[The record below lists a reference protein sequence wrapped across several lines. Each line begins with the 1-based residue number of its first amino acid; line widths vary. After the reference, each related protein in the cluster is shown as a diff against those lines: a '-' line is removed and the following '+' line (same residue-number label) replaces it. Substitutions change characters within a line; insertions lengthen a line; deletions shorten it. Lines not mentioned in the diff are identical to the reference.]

1 MADWVRNTVMLG
13 VLAIWGINA
22 AVTWARG
29 ETLDPVVWGV
39 VPTVYFALNPV
50 WKKGSKDG
58 PS

>member
-1 MADWVRNTVMLG
+1 MAEWVRNTLILG
-13 VLAIWGINA
+13 VLAVWIVNA
-22 AVTWARG
+22 AITWARG

-39 VPTVYFALNPV
+39 VPTAYFALNPV